1 MQDEPVGGDT
11 SVPFTPYS
19 TATGQTPL
27 APEVGGAESKE
38 AGKTLEQVGQ
48 GMVASAAVVT
58 TASST
63 PTTVRISDTGLAAGT
78 GPEKQKDSW
87 SQAPGEV
94 SCFRGR
100 FVIFGFT
107 LSPYIVGSTLKS
119 ISNATGK
126 EYF

>member
-1 MQDEPVGGDT
+1 MVQDEPVGGDT
-11 SVPFTPYS
+11 PVPFTPYS

-27 APEVGGAESKE
+27 ASEVGGAENKE

-78 GPEKQKDSW
+78 GPDKQKGSRL
-87 SQAPGEV
+87 QAPGEV
-94 SCFRGR
+94 SCSRGR
-100 FVIFGFT
+100 FARFGFILLPYFNVNT
-107 LSPYIVGSTLKS
+107 LNS
-119 ISNATGK
+119 I
-126 EYF
+126 